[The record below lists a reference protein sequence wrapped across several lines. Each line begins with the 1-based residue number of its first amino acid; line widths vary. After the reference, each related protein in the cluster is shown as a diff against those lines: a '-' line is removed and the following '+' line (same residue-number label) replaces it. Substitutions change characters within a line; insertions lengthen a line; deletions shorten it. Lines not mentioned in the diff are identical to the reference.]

1 MHVHELRI
9 ENFRGIRAF
18 SQVFDQGINGII
30 GAGDS
35 GKTTILDAL
44 AALFHPNWSLY
55 LSDNDFYQ
63 GAPEKNPIRITA
75 TVAAPPKE
83 LTTDKAFFAYLRGID
98 ADGSRIVDEPDDHT
112 PALTCE
118 LTVGSDFEPSWK
130 IICDRHPEGMPL
142 SAANRQ
148 KFGVRRIDASDHHL
162 KWVRNSALHQL
173 SEDAE
178 GQSTDTVLREVSRQ
192 ARATASDKLSPF
204 KTTLDSISTQARTL
218 RASSDKSVFS
228 AELDAD
234 LTALTRGNIS
244 LHMDQRPVSRTGL
257 GSRRLVTIGVQSLA
271 EAGAHVLLI
280 DELEAGLEPHRTR
293 HLIRYL
299 QRIGGR
305 QVLLTTHSPTVVR
318 ELAASQLRIARR
330 TPQSPLAPNDP
341 DAVGADREP
350 AKASDIQDAG
360 GAVTLSTPTEAMQGT
375 IRKHAEG
382 FLSPRVLVCEGAT
395 EVGFIRVL
403 CNDLEDK
410 NPARMSLIATVDG
423 GGDPQFIDPARH
435 FRQLGYTV
443 GVFCDD
449 DKNTD
454 LTDLEAAGITILR
467 TAQGLDLEQQVLG
480 NLTPEGI
487 KAAIAYAIEEKKA
500 DGKDANSVESTLT
513 NHGVPRDIARALVA
527 NKPLISP
534 PPNLSQLVSIAAGK
548 GGWFKRINR
557 GEDMASLVLDPK
569 LTTMSPELEKYLNGL
584 RDWCAPE

>member
-18 SQVFDQGINGII
+18 SQVFDQGLNGII

-44 AALFHPNWSLY
+44 AALFHPNWSLN
-55 LSDNDFYQ
+55 LSDNDFYK
-63 GAPEKNPIRITA
+63 GDPEGNPIRITA
-75 TVAAPPKE
+75 TVAEPPKE
-83 LTTDKAFFAYLRGID
+83 LTTDKTFFAYLRGID
-98 ADGSRIVDEPDDHT
+98 ATDSRIVDEPDDHM

-118 LTVGSDFEPSWK
+118 LTVGSDFEPVWK
-130 IICDRHPEGMPL
+130 IICDRHPEGMTL
-142 SAANRQ
+142 SAAYRQ
-148 KFGVRRIDASDHHL
+148 KFGIRRIDASDHHL

-192 ARATASDKLSPF
+192 ARATASEKLSPF

-218 RASSDKSVFS
+218 RAASDKSTFS

-234 LTALTRGNIS
+234 LTALTRGSIS

-299 QRIGGR
+299 QRTSGR
-305 QVLLTTHSPTVVR
+305 QVLLTTHSPVVVR
-318 ELAASQLRIARR
+318 ELIASQLRIARR
-330 TPQSPLAPNDP
+330 TPEPLSSPKDP
-341 DAVGADREP
+341 DGTVGADNEP
-350 AKASDIQDAG
+350 TKSSDTEDAG
-360 GAVTLSTPTEAMQGT
+360 GTVTLVSPPETTQGT

-382 FLSPRVLVCEGAT
+382 FLSPRVLICEGAT

-403 CNDLEDK
+403 CNDLEDT
-410 NPARMSLIATVDG
+410 NPARMSLIAAVDG
-423 GGDPQFIDPARH
+423 GGDPQFIEHAHH
-435 FRQLGYTV
+435 FHQLGYTV

-454 LTDLEAAGITILR
+454 LTDLKVSGMTILR
-467 TAQGLDLEQQVLG
+467 TARGLDLEQQVLG
-480 NLTPEGI
+480 TLTPQGV
-487 KAAIAYAIEEKKA
+487 KAVISYAIEEK
-500 DGKDANSVESTLT
+500 G
-513 NHGVPRDIARALVA
+513 
-527 NKPLISP
+527 
-534 PPNLSQLVSIAAGK
+534 AGDK
-548 GGWFKRINR
+548 GLFPIGS
-557 GEDMASLVLDPK
+557 A
-569 LTTMSPELEKYLNGL
+569 
-584 RDWCAPE
+584 